1 MEKRIRTD
9 EAQKKRVEL
18 RLHTNYS
25 AEDGILDISEAI
37 RRAKAW
43 GMNALAV
50 RDHSVVQAF
59 PDAHR
64 EVADDPD
71 FKVIYGV
78 EAHFMDDQRDIILNG
93 QGVVFDEKQE
103 YVAFYMHTTGYSVKD
118 CRIIGIDAVRMD
130 ASGNEIGCFTRLVN
144 PELEIPDYAE
154 VLSKITNDMVRDL
167 PTIESVLPE
176 FLEFAKGAILVTD
189 ENEKVDGFLIRNCE
203 NMNVPCAFAIV
214 YSDFLRSVLF
224 PDMDRSQLDMLDF
237 RFGEEFFGSDGPF
250 WISKKIASEF
260 RYLLRIMKRKGIGS
274 ADEINRMGHEE
285 TNYTRYARVFRG
297 STILVKDE
305 VGLDNLYRL
314 ISKYHAA
321 IPVSQILKH
330 REGLLLGSGTDL
342 GQLYDALSA
351 GADDDEIARIVEL
364 FDYLEIQPF
373 GRVVHPIRTEA
384 QWPGAREEWKKRI
397 REIIARGKKY
407 GKPVVAVGD
416 VHFLDPEDAAYQAI
430 IHEGNSGSD
439 WFVRDGKKIKI
450 PVAEGETVL
459 SNEMLRQAPRY
470 FRTTEEMLKEFDF
483 LDPELARDVV
493 IENPNKIA
501 DMIQKISPIRMDKV
515 PTDGDA
521 KETCCGSENDGVED
535 VFRFGLSEHVGKETL
550 LRFVKEF
557 CERRDVTLSLEEM
570 KEIAQRCQVAR
581 EYKKY
586 KNRTRV

>member
-1 MEKRIRTD
+1 MEKRIRID

-50 RDHSVVQAF
+50 TDHLVVQAF

-93 QGVVFDEKQE
+93 QGVFFDEKQE
-103 YVAFYMHTTGYSVKD
+103 YVAFYMATTGYSVKD

-144 PELEIPDYAE
+144 PEVEIPDYAE

-167 PTIESVLPE
+167 PTIESVLPD
-176 FLEFAKGAILVTD
+176 FLEFAKGAILVTE
-189 ENEKVDGFLIRNCE
+189 ENERVAGFLIRNCE
-203 NMNVPCAFAIV
+203 NMNIPCSFAIV
-214 YSDFLRSVLF
+214 YTDFLRPILF
-224 PDMDRSQLDMLDF
+224 PDMDISQLDMLDY
-237 RFGEEFFGSDGPF
+237 RFGEEFFDTDGPF
-250 WISKKIASEF
+250 WISKEIASEF
-260 RYLLRIMKRKGIGS
+260 RYLLRIMKRKGISS

-321 IPVSQILKH
+321 IPMSQIIKN

-342 GQLYDALSA
+342 GQLYDSLAA
-351 GADDDEIARIVEL
+351 GADDDEIARIIAP

-397 REIIARGKKY
+397 REIIALGKKY

-430 IHEGNSGSD
+430 IHEGYSAPGWDIRN
-439 WFVRDGKKIKI
+439 GKKLKI
-450 PVAEGETVL
+450 PIAGGETVL
-459 SNEMLRQAPRY
+459 SNEMRRKAPRY

-483 LDPELARDVV
+483 LDPELAREVV

-501 DMIQKISPIRMDKV
+501 DMIQKISPIRRNKAQ
-515 PTDGDA
+515 TDGDTE
-521 KETCCGSENDGVED
+521 ETCCGSENDGVED
-535 VFRFGLSEHVGKETL
+535 VFCFGLSEPVGEETL

-570 KEIAQRCQVAR
+570 KEITQCCQGAR
-581 EYKKY
+581 KRINY
-586 KNRTRV
+586 

>member
-50 RDHSVVQAF
+50 TDHSVVQAF

-416 VHFLDPEDAAYQAI
+416 VHFLDPEDAA
-430 IHEGNSGSD
+430 
-439 WFVRDGKKIKI
+439 
-450 PVAEGETVL
+450 
-459 SNEMLRQAPRY
+459 
-470 FRTTEEMLKEFDF
+470 
-483 LDPELARDVV
+483 
-493 IENPNKIA
+493 
-501 DMIQKISPIRMDKV
+501 
-515 PTDGDA
+515 
-521 KETCCGSENDGVED
+521 
-535 VFRFGLSEHVGKETL
+535 
-550 LRFVKEF
+550 
-557 CERRDVTLSLEEM
+557 
-570 KEIAQRCQVAR
+570 
-581 EYKKY
+581 
-586 KNRTRV
+586 